1 MTYRGHIRN
10 GQITFDEPVQL
21 PEGVPVS
28 VDVLVEGEGG
38 RRQILRM
45 PLEQRRKLLMRQSE
59 RLAADYASDPDR
71 ADWQG
76 GDIVE

>member
-10 GQITFDEPVQL
+10 GQVAFDEPVQL
-21 PEGVPVS
+21 PEGAAVN
-28 VDVLVEGEGG
+28 VDVMVEGEND

-45 PLEQRRKLLMRQSE
+45 PIEQRRKLLMRQSE
-59 RLAADYASDPDR
+59 RLTAEYEADPDR
-71 ADWQG
+71 TEWQG